1 MNREELL
8 AKKASGVVLS
18 AEEEAF
24 LASSEP
30 ESTPDTTQQ
39 TNQPPAP
46 VTDPARERYINVL
59 EATLREQNRQ
69 IQELQNVRTT
79 PAPVAPTVDPEE
91 EKQRFY
97 NDPVNTTRSII
108 EESLRSAI
116 EPLNQFVRGLKIEG
130 SPYSQMLNKFRA
142 DARFV
147 DALNDQQVV
156 SAVEKI
162 MEKAELSDI
171 NMQSAIVHA
180 MGLKTMGL
188 LGTIAAPSD
197 TPAPTPAPAPAP
209 TPAPTSGNGGT
220 VVPAHVRPSAAPTPQ
235 PSNNNPTRRPPMTEN
250 QRRLMREQG
259 FKTEEE
265 YWKWMELPA
274 GEVAHTEFDRPPQGG
289 K

>member
-1 MNREELL
+1 MNRAELEQ
-8 AKKASGVVLS
+8 KKASGVVLS

-30 ESTPDTTQQ
+30 DSTPEPTQP

-46 VTDPARERYINVL
+46 ATDPRDRYVGVL

-69 IQELQNVRTT
+69 IQELMNARPAA
-79 PAPVAPTVDPEE
+79 PAPAAPAVDQEE

-108 EESLRSAI
+108 EQSLKEAI
-116 EPLNQFVRGLKIEG
+116 APLNEFVRGLKIEG
-130 SPYSQMLNKFRA
+130 TPYMNML
-142 DARFV
+142 ARFKA
-147 DALNDQQVV
+147 DPRFSAALQDGQVLN
-156 SAVEKI
+156 AVEQI
-162 MEKAELSDI
+162 MNKAELSEV

-188 LGTIAAPSD
+188 LNTVAPSNE
-197 TPAPTPAPAPAP
+197 PAPTPAPAPAP
-209 TPAPTSGNGGT
+209 APANNGGT

-235 PSNNNPTRRPPMTEN
+235 PSNNNAPRRPPLTEN

-265 YWKWMELPA
+265 YWKWMEIPA
-274 GEVAHTEFDRPPQGG
+274 AEVAHTDFDKPQGG